1 MSLRHKYGR
10 VHNGFGLVHKIGPT
24 VDPRVLARTVGRG
37 SPLYDTRLET
47 PNQ

>member
-10 VHNGFGLVHKIGPT
+10 VHNGFGLVHKNGPI
-24 VDPRVLARTVGRG
+24 VDPRVLARTAGGG
-37 SPLYDTRLET
+37 SPLCDTRLET

>member
-10 VHNGFGLVHKIGPT
+10 VHNGFGLVHKIGLI
-24 VDPRVLARTVGRG
+24 VDPRVLARIVGGG
-37 SPLYDTRLET
+37 SPLRDTRLET